1 MSTESI
7 LVLGA
12 TGASGV
18 AFLKYVLPLPD
29 GPKLSL
35 LVRSSSK
42 LPQDLIKRYAD
53 KVRIVEGGLS
63 DEDKLNNA
71 MEGVTSVVSFLGAYM
86 SLYYLITRSK
96 PTPIADSFP
105 LIKQIMKKHGVERL
119 LALST
124 PAHSLPGEEYT
135 WPQYITTK
143 IFPPVVVP
151 QGSAEMDAIGTI
163 CADENFAYT
172 IFRVPHLTTGTGEER
187 VYAGI
192 YGPDFKGTQQLSR
205 ESLVRWV
212 YEEIQEGKWIGK
224 QPALG
229 NY

>member
-1 MSTESI
+1 MSAETI

-18 AFLKYVLPLPD
+18 AFLKHVLPLSN
-29 GPKLSL
+29 GPNVSL
-35 LVRSSSK
+35 LVRNRSK
-42 LPQDLIKRYAD
+42 LPQELVTEYAS
-53 KVRIVEGGLS
+53 KVRIVEGGLT
-63 DEDKLNNA
+63 DESKLDEV
-71 MEGVTSVVSFLGAYM
+71 MDGVTSVVSFLGAYM
-86 SLYYLITRSK
+86 SFYYLLTRYK

-105 LIKQIMKKHGVERL
+105 LIKRVMKKHGVERL

-135 WPQYITTK
+135 WIQYITTM

-151 QGSAEMDAIGTI
+151 QGSAEMDAIGAI
-163 CADENFAYT
+163 CADENFEYT
-172 IFRVPHLTTGTGEER
+172 IFRVPHLSTGTGEER
-187 VYAGI
+187 VYAGF
-192 YGPDFKGTQQLSR
+192 YGPDFKGSQQLTR

-212 YEEIQEGKWIGK
+212 YTEIVQGDWVRK